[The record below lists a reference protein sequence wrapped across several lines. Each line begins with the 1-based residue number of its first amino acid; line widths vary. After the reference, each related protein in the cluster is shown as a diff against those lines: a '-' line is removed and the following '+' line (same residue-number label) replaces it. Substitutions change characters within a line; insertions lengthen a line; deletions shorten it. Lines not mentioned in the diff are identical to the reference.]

1 MKVVRIMII
10 FWIINEVLQYYRPF
24 DSHLIFYFII
34 HLSSFYGSFLLSYFL
49 INHDYKILIFS
60 PLIIQLLYNLIL
72 KDSYD
77 FPDLCFSFFGIITA
91 IILNKKF
98 KFPRLF

>member
-1 MKVVRIMII
+1 MII
-10 FWIINEVLQYYRPF
+10 FWIVNEVLQFYCPF

-49 INHDYKILIFS
+49 INHDFKILIFS
-60 PLIIQLLYNLIL
+60 PLIIQLLYNLIR

-77 FPDLCFSFFGIITA
+77 FPDLCFSFFGIIIA
-91 IILNKKF
+91 FILTKKF
-98 KFPRLF
+98 KLSRLF